1 MPILELEKIEKSYGS
16 NKALDSLSY
25 RFEPGV
31 YGILGANGA
40 GKSTLMNIICCIL
53 NADAGKIVYNGKEV
67 NGRDGNYRS
76 ILGYMP
82 QNNMLYPNY
91 SLKDFLMYI
100 AAMKGILKTEAG
112 AEVKRV
118 IEAVNLSDVAVKK
131 LGSFS
136 GGMKQRA
143 MLAQSI
149 LGNPEILVLDE
160 PSAGLDPLERVRIR
174 NLISRLAENKIVIVS
189 THIVSDIEMIAEN
202 IIILKK
208 GIMAEQGK
216 PDAICEK
223 LDGRVFE
230 RVCSD
235 EEYNSFFRN
244 DKIVTAIKREMGQL
258 RVRFISTE
266 KEDGD
271 MAVIPSLEDVYLY
284 YFEGENLNVDTR
296 TEKNS

>member
-1 MPILELEKIEKSYGS
+1 
-16 NKALDSLSY
+16 
-25 RFEPGV
+25 
-31 YGILGANGA
+31 
-40 GKSTLMNIICCIL
+40 
-53 NADAGKIVYNGKEV
+53 
-67 NGRDGNYRS
+67 
-76 ILGYMP
+76 
-82 QNNMLYPNY
+82 
-91 SLKDFLMYI
+91 
-100 AAMKGILKTEAG
+100 
-112 AEVKRV
+112 
-118 IEAVNLSDVAVKK
+118 
-131 LGSFS
+131 
-136 GGMKQRA
+136 MKQRA

-223 LDGRVFE
+223 LTGRVFE

-266 KEDGD
+266 KEAGD